1 MLAAFKSLLRWL
13 AYAGLIGL
21 AGGLML
27 LGKADI
33 LPLDR
38 LSLRINDAA
47 IPVLELLSRP
57 ADAAAGGLARFGAWT
72 TLAEEN
78 ARLREDKDR
87 LMRWQAVARRLEAEN
102 AELRRLINLAP
113 EPEARFVSARVLA
126 DSTGAFA
133 HSLLLNAGR
142 LAGVEKNQLVLT
154 GEGLAGRIVGVSQRA
169 SRVLLITDIGS
180 RIPVVVGPARVR
192 AVLAGDNTGHPRLVH
207 VVPGESIVPG
217 DQVDTSGIAGVFPS
231 GLPIGTVDR
240 AENLVFTVKLHVQ
253 RSRLEY
259 VRVVDYGIEPIRVDP
274 LMAAF
279 QRGASRQ
286 VNGEPGVHARRND

>member
-33 LPLDR
+33 LLVER
-38 LSLRINDAA
+38 LSLRVNDAA

-57 ADAAAGGLARFGAWT
+57 VDAVAGGLARLSAWT

-78 ARLREDKDR
+78 ARLREDRDR

-102 AELRRLINLAP
+102 GELRRLINLAP
-113 EPEARFVSARVLA
+113 EPEARVVSARVLA

-142 LAGVEKNQLVLT
+142 FAGVEKDHLVLT
-154 GEGLAGRIVGVSQRA
+154 GEGLAGRIVAVSQRA
-169 SRVLLITDIGS
+169 ARVLLITDIGS

-192 AVLAGDNTGHPRLVH
+192 AVLAGDNTDRPRLVH
-207 VVPGESIVPG
+207 VAPGESIVPG

-231 GLPIGTVDR
+231 GLPIGTVDT
-240 AENLVFTVKLHVQ
+240 AENLVFTVRLHVE

-259 VRVVDYGIEPIRVDP
+259 VRVVDYGIEPMHVDP
-274 LMAAF
+274 PLATI
-279 QRGASRQ
+279 QRGASRR
-286 VNGEPGVHARRND
+286 VNGEPGVHAQAQ